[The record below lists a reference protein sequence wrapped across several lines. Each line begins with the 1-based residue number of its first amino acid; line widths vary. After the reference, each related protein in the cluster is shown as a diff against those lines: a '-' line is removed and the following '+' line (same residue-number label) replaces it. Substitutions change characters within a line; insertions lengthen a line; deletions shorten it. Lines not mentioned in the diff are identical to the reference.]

1 MASPYYDLID
11 ELKVKLKSK
20 HIPFNVIMNL
30 INCQDYEDIHVL
42 IAKIVEERDH
52 IGKTMEKNLNDL
64 LWLNDKL
71 VLFGE
76 QPQPSITKAR
86 RLLKA
91 KVFINIY
98 DLVAEKYEMR
108 TTRSKL
114 AEQLRDYPERRFP
127 LEIAKK
133 YKALKCFLTSYR
145 SKA

>member
-20 HIPFNVIMNL
+20 HIPFNPIMNL
-30 INCQDYEDIHVL
+30 INCKEYEDIHVL
-42 IAKIVEERDH
+42 ITKIVEEQDH

-64 LWLNDKL
+64 LWLNKIL

-76 QPQPSITKAR
+76 QPQPSKTKAR
-86 RLLKA
+86 RLFKA

-114 AEQLRDYPERRFP
+114 AEQLKNHPERRFP
-127 LEIAKK
+127 LHKAKK
-133 YKALKCFLTSYR
+133 YRLLTNFLISYR

>member
-20 HIPFNVIMNL
+20 HIPFNAIINL
-30 INCQDYEDIHVL
+30 INCQEYEDLHIL

-64 LWLNDKL
+64 EWLNKIL

-76 QPQPSITKAR
+76 EPQPSITKAR
-86 RLLKA
+86 RLFKK
-91 KVFINIY
+91 KVFINIF
-98 DLVAEKYEMR
+98 DLAAEKYEMR

-114 AEQLRDYPERRFP
+114 AEQLRDHPERRFP
-127 LEIAKK
+127 LQIAKK
-133 YKALKCFLTSYR
+133 YKALKFFLTSYR

>member
-52 IGKTMEKNLNDL
+52 IGETMEKNLNDL
-64 LWLNDKL
+64 LWLNKIL

-76 QPQPSITKAR
+76 QPQPSKTKAR
-86 RLLKA
+86 RLFKK

-108 TTRSKL
+108 TTKQKL
-114 AEQLRDYPERRFP
+114 AEELKNHPERRFP
-127 LEIAKK
+127 LHKAKK
-133 YKALKCFLTSYR
+133 YRLLTNFLISYR

>member
-11 ELKVKLKSK
+11 ELRSKLKSK
-20 HIPFNVIMNL
+20 HIPFNAIINL
-30 INCQDYEDIHVL
+30 INCKEYEDIHVL
-42 IAKIVEERDH
+42 ITKIVEERDH

-64 LWLNDKL
+64 LWLNEKL
-71 VLFGE
+71 VIFGE
-76 QPQPSITKAR
+76 EPQPSITKAR

-98 DLVAEKYEMR
+98 DLAAKRYEKR

-127 LEIAKK
+127 LWLAKK
-133 YKALKCFLTSYR
+133 YNVLTSFLTSYR

>member
-20 HIPFNVIMNL
+20 HIPFNAIMNL
-30 INCQDYEDIHVL
+30 INSQEYEDIHVL
-42 IAKIVEERDH
+42 IAKIVEERDR
-52 IGKTMEKNLNDL
+52 IGEAMENKLNDL
-64 LWLNDKL
+64 LWLNERL
-71 VLFGE
+71 VQFGE
-76 QPQPSITKAR
+76 QPQPSKKRA
-86 RLLKA
+86 LKMLKA

-114 AEQLRDYPERRFP
+114 TEQLRDYPERRFP